1 MADLTTGGDRLPH
14 RHREPGLHLVGQGR
28 LGARCPACRAA
39 GLQEMRFGM
48 TNGDVAEL
56 RRCGSCE
63 WRSWY
68 CNGHRVALVD
78 VLSAVRSG
86 GLPRASRQRRAG

>member
-1 MADLTTGGDRLPH
+1 MANPRTGGDRLPH
-14 RHREPGLHLVGQGR
+14 HHREPGLQLVGQGR
-28 LGARCPACRAA
+28 LHARCPACRAA
-39 GLQEMRFGM
+39 GLQVMRFAM

-68 CNGHRVALVD
+68 CNDHQVALID
-78 VLSAVRSG
+78 VLSAVQSS
-86 GLPRASRQRRAG
+86 GLPRAPRRRKAS